1 MAVKPNNRQ
10 GGDKD
15 GGVVHNAAVFSI
27 EATGFNFLRVSH
39 LDAYTTFDRPSGP
52 DANDSEGAFA
62 CSIRRTRMGAAVF
75 VALAPVSL
83 LAVSQGSS
91 AVLVDN
97 LANASN
103 ERAQGFIRRKYARH

>member
-1 MAVKPNNRQ
+1 
-10 GGDKD
+10 
-15 GGVVHNAAVFSI
+15 
-27 EATGFNFLRVSH
+27 
-39 LDAYTTFDRPSGP
+39 
-52 DANDSEGAFA
+52 
-62 CSIRRTRMGAAVF
+62 MGAAVF

>member
-1 MAVKPNNRQ
+1 MNKTQR
-10 GGDKD
+10 
-15 GGVVHNAAVFSI
+15 VVSKKQNEASVGLRAAD
-27 EATGFNFLRVSH
+27 SH
-39 LDAYTTFDRPSGP
+39 DLSKL
-52 DANDSEGAFA
+52 A

-83 LAVSQGSS
+83 PAVSQGSS